1 LQVIFLDALT
11 RKLGTTTAVHK
22 LYSIHGNKVH
32 HFAEL
37 ENNGEYVAVERGP
50 FIDCN
55 YGAHRV
61 WTQVEKVIRVTE
73 SKPIFLNSGDSM
85 DIYLK
90 KEGYGS
96 TTCLPYPLDG
106 LSKSPTLSNFYLG
119 GLSTQKVRI
128 LSELMLLDRLVA
140 PVENI
145 TERTQTNR
153 NKG

>member
-1 LQVIFLDALT
+1 VIFLDALT

-61 WTQVEKVIRVTE
+61 WTQVEKKWTSLVRVTE

-106 LSKSPTLSNFYLG
+106 LSKSPTLSNFYL
-119 GLSTQKVRI
+119 
-128 LSELMLLDRLVA
+128 
-140 PVENI
+140 
-145 TERTQTNR
+145 
-153 NKG
+153 